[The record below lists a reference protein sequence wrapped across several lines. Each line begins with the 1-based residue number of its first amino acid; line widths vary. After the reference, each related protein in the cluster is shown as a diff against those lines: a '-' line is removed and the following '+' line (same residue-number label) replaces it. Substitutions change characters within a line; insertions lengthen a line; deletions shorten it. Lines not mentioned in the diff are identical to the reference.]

1 MIKFKSR
8 PQCINDFG
16 EKYTESKLRG
26 REAGRQVDLCMKI
39 KLLLFII
46 Q

>member
-16 EKYTESKLRG
+16 EKYTESKFRG
-26 REAGRQVDLCMKI
+26 GKEDAGGFVYENKI
-39 KLLLFII
+39 ILYL
-46 Q
+46 